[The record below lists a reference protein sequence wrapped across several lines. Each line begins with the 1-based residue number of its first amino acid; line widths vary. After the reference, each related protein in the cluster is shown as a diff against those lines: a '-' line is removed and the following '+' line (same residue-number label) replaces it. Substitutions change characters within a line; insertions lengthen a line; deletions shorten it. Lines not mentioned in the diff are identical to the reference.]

1 MGTDGEI
8 FERSRTEPELFE
20 EIFARHGPTI
30 FRYLR
35 RRLGRGPAEELVS
48 ETFLI
53 AFERRTRFD
62 ASYGSARPWLFGIA
76 ANLLRHHLREEQEH
90 LRAMAKVPISRPA
103 EGVEDVDRLDAQRLR
118 PVLLDALLELKD
130 VDREAFLLVAVGE
143 LSYAEVAYALRIPI
157 GTVRSRIH
165 RARRLLREQVP
176 GLPAIEG
183 QGFTEG
189 ETAWTEPS

>member
-62 ASYGSARPWLFGIA
+62 DSYGSARPWLFGIA

-118 PVLLDALLELKD
+118 PVLLDALLELKQ
-130 VDREAFLLVAVGE
+130 AV
-143 LSYAEVAYALRIPI
+143 
-157 GTVRSRIH
+157 
-165 RARRLLREQVP
+165 RRH
-176 GLPAIEG
+176 GIAK
-183 QGFTEG
+183 
-189 ETAWTEPS
+189 